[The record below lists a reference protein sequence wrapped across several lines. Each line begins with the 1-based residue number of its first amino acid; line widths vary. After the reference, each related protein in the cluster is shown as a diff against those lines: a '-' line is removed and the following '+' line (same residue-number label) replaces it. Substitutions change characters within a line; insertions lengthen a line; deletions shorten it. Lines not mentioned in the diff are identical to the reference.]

1 MFWVSR
7 QTQAGRLLQE
17 KPVRDGI
24 LPRADTVS
32 FNLKKWNTCRRMS
45 LSMRGGKQ
53 VVSEIE
59 KQNEP

>member
-1 MFWVSR
+1 MSR
-7 QTQAGRLLQE
+7 QAQAGRVHQE
-17 KPVRDGI
+17 KPVRDGT

-53 VVSEIE
+53 VVCEIG